1 VATTSLTD
9 GRSARAART
18 RDAVVE
24 ALLSLLDDGIFRPT
38 ARQVAERAGVSLRSV
53 YVHFDDLEDLF
64 TAAAHSHFERVRD
77 LVQAI
82 PGDGPLETRLD
93 AFVRQR
99 ERIHEASAQV
109 RRAAVLQEPFSPA
122 LAQVLSLGRQFSR
135 AEIETVFAREL
146 ERRSGTERDRLL
158 LEIEVISNASTWEA
172 FRLQH
177 DLPAEAARQIVADM
191 LRALLRDA

>member
-1 VATTSLTD
+1 MAATSLTD

-24 ALLSLLDDGIFRPT
+24 ALLSLLDDGNFRPT

-77 LVQAI
+77 LVEAI
-82 PGDGPLETRLD
+82 PADGPLETRLD
-93 AFVRQR
+93 AFARQR
-99 ERIHEASAQV
+99 GRILEASAQV

-122 LAQVLSLGRQFSR
+122 LAEVLSLARQLSR
-135 AEIETVFAREL
+135 AEIETVFASEL
-146 ERRSGTERDRLL
+146 GRRDGADRKHLL
-158 LEIEVISNASTWEA
+158 LQLEVVSSASTWEA
-172 FRLQH
+172 LRLQH
-177 DLPAEAARQIVADM
+177 DLPPEQAREVVADM
-191 LRALLRDA
+191 LQALLHDA

>member
-38 ARQVAERAGVSLRSV
+38 ARQVADRAGVSLRSV

-64 TAAAHSHFERVRD
+64 TAAAHNHFARVHD
-77 LVQAI
+77 LVESI
-82 PGDGPLETRLD
+82 PGDGPLEKRLD

-135 AEIETVFAREL
+135 AEIETVFAPEL
-146 ERRSGTERDRLL
+146 GRRKGADRDRLL
-158 LEIEVISNASTWEA
+158 VELEVISNASTWEA
-172 FRLQH
+172 LRLQH
-177 DLPAEAARQIVADM
+177 DLPTGKAREIVADM
-191 LRALLRDA
+191 LRAFLRDA

>member
-24 ALLSLLDDGIFRPT
+24 ALLSLLDDGDFRPT

-64 TAAAHSHFERVRD
+64 TAAAHHHFERVRD
-77 LVQAI
+77 LVRAI
-82 PGDGPLETRLD
+82 PGDGPLEARLD
-93 AFVRQR
+93 AFARQR
-99 ERIHEASAQV
+99 ERVHEASAQV

-122 LAQVLSLGRQFSR
+122 LAEVLALARQLSR
-135 AEIETVFAREL
+135 AEIETVFATEL
-146 ERRSGTERDRLL
+146 ERRRDANRDRLL
-158 LEIEVISNASTWEA
+158 LELEVASSASTWEVL
-172 FRLQH
+172 RLQH
-177 DLPAEAARQIVADM
+177 GLPPAQAREAVADM
-191 LRALLRDA
+191 LQAFLRDA

>member
-24 ALLSLLDDGIFRPT
+24 ALLSLLDEGNFRPT

-64 TAAAHSHFERVRD
+64 SAAAHRHFERVRD
-77 LVQAI
+77 LVEAI
-82 PGDGPLETRLD
+82 PGDGPLEARLD
-93 AFVRQR
+93 TFARQR
-99 ERIHEASAQV
+99 ERIHESSAQV

-122 LAQVLSLGRQFSR
+122 LAEVLSLARKMSS
-135 AEIETVFAREL
+135 AEIELVFGPEIGRRDPADRARLVVEL
-146 ERRSGTERDRLL
+146 ELVS
-158 LEIEVISNASTWEA
+158 SASTWEA
-172 FRLQH
+172 LRLQH
-177 DLPAEAARQIVADM
+177 DLEPEAARETVTDM
-191 LRALLRDA
+191 LRACLRDA